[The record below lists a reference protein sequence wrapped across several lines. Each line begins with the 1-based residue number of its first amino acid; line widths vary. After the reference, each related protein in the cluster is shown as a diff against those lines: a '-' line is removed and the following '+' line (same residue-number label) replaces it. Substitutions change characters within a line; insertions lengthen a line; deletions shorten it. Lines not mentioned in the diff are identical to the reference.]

1 MINDIEHLFISLGH
15 LYILLEV
22 GKTGYPHVKLD
33 LYLHHKQKSIQ
44 NTLEV
49 EYKVWKYK
57 LLEGIGEMFRILFLV
72 VDVLT
77 YPSTQGQQNRIVGL
91 SN

>member
-49 EYKVWKYK
+49 EYKV
-57 LLEGIGEMFRILFLV
+57 
-72 VDVLT
+72 
-77 YPSTQGQQNRIVGL
+77 
-91 SN
+91 